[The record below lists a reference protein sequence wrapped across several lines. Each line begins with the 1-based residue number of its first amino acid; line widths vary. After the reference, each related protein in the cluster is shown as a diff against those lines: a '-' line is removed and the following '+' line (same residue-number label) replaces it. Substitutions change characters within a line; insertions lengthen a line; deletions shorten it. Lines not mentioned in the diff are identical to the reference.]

1 MLRRPAVHRCSR
13 APPASKRPSATS
25 KTKTTKTDPISTNR
39 SQINILQRS
48 PAPAPSSAAEIQ
60 GRGMASGFRSEGL
73 EETRGFSR
81 PGKPL
86 IPPLP
91 PGLPPTPTQP
101 QTAENQTT
109 KQTQS
114 RRTHLN
120 HQLAGPRSPSTRSVD
135 LGFEIRG
142 FSHPRNHE
150 SSANPPRPH
159 SPPATPHRPSPK
171 EPHPSKSAKPVCQTD
186 PISLVHEI
194 SRPTKSTTQLRA
206 TLRGLSLIFAS
217 PLNQQRP
224 TGHRAENELT
234 VPRASESTAGIPRT
248 DTPNPPTPR
257 VTRFL
262 SCQINNI
269 PPKHPKTLDTAC

>member
-1 MLRRPAVHRCSR
+1 MPTYEIYCTKYA
-13 APPASKRPSATS
+13 ASASRPSLLPRPTS
-25 KTKTTKTDPISTNR
+25 KQATQRNQQDKNYQTDPISTNR

-194 SRPTKSTTQLRA
+194 SRPT
-206 TLRGLSLIFAS
+206 
-217 PLNQQRP
+217 NQQ
-224 TGHRAENELT
+224 HN
-234 VPRASESTAGIPRT
+234 SESPSGDCHSSSRPH
-248 DTPNPPTPR
+248 
-257 VTRFL
+257 
-262 SCQINNI
+262 SINNGQPAI
-269 PPKHPKTLDTAC
+269 APKMS